1 MRNGHKWEGET
12 MPGTNDPDPCVVL
25 TAEILDLMRQ
35 LRKLARHSSAF
46 DEVQRQIVGPLNPS

>member
-1 MRNGHKWEGET
+1 